1 MGQMLRPFLIERPKT
16 ARMQFFR
23 YFFVGGTAAL
33 VDLLTY
39 TILLT
44 HFGLHYLVAAF
55 FGYMLGLTWNH
66 LLCVYWVFESK
77 HDRSKEVTMVF
88 FIALGGLLWTWLI
101 LYALVGMFG
110 TDPVIAKI
118 ISQILVLIW
127 NFGMRKAF
135 VFR

>member
-1 MGQMLRPFLIERPKT
+1 
-16 ARMQFFR
+16 MQFFR

-33 VDLLTY
+33 VDLFVYTVLITY
-39 TILLT
+39 
-44 HFGLHYLVAAF
+44 FDVHYLLAAF
-55 FGYMLGLTWNH
+55 FGYMLGLVWNH

-88 FIALGGLLWTWLI
+88 LIALGGLLWTWVI
-101 LYALVGMFG
+101 LYALVDFFG
-110 TDPVIAKI
+110 VDPVVAKI

-127 NFGMRKAF
+127 NFGMRKVF